1 MAGKTNVSSFH
12 IGVSAEAFVAA
23 QFARY
28 GIDISV
34 QYGANQPEYDLIAHK
49 NDSLMKISVKGSQ
62 DGSWALTQKYL
73 KDCDYH
79 RAIDD
84 WLKAHGKKTV
94 FCLVQFKDT
103 KENEMPR
110 LYLATPKEIAEV
122 LHSERNGHG
131 DTILYENHEWT
142 NKSVGAG
149 TVDTIPD
156 EWILTEERVKCF
168 LEMYAG

>member
-1 MAGKTNVSSFH
+1 MIEKNSVSSFH

-23 QFARY
+23 QFTRY

-62 DGSWALTQKYL
+62 DGSWGLTQKYL
-73 KDCDYH
+73 KDRDYH
-79 RAIDD
+79 KAIDD
-84 WLKAHGKKTV
+84 WYKAHGKKTV
-94 FCLVQFKDT
+94 FCLVQFKGT

-110 LYLATPKEIAEV
+110 MYLATSKEIAD
-122 LHSERNGHG
+122 LLRSERNGYG

-142 NKSVGAG
+142 SKSVGAG
-149 TVDTIPD
+149 TTDKIPD
-156 EWILTEERVKCF
+156 KWILTENRAKMF
-168 LEMYAG
+168 LDKYAV